1 MASFELN
8 ADLINKIKQAT
19 GRNKDGSWLDDYG
32 TGIERAKHLLNRND
46 IDLEQ
51 VAEKLGVSVNDLNS
65 DSYEIVSKL
74 AQIDDALNIHEE
86 IGEDMEKILKYM
98 YDYCQKYIPDD
109 ATGRVFK
116 KVILTDPRVAMEVY
130 KTLKK

>member
-1 MASFELN
+1 MALL
-8 ADLINKIKQAT
+8 DDIKEAT
-19 GRNKDGSWLDDYG
+19 GRDKDGSWLDDYG
-32 TGIERAKHLLNRND
+32 SGIERAKHLLNRDD

-51 VAEKLGVSVNDLNS
+51 VAEKLGVSVDDLNS

-74 AQIDDALNIHEE
+74 AQIDDALNVHEE
-86 IGEDMEKILKYM
+86 VGEDMEKILQYM

-116 KVILTDPRVAMEVY
+116 KVILTDPRVAMEVH
-130 KTLKK
+130 KELRR

>member
-1 MASFELN
+1 MALL
-8 ADLINKIKQAT
+8 DDIKKAT
-19 GRNKDGSWLDDYG
+19 RRDKDGSWLDDYG
-32 TGIERAKHLLNRND
+32 SGIERAKHLLNRND

-51 VAEKLGVSVNDLNS
+51 VAEKLGVSVNDLNG

-74 AQIDDALNIHEE
+74 AQIDDALNVHEE
-86 IGEDMEKILKYM
+86 VGEDMEKILQYM

-116 KVILTDPRVAMEVY
+116 KVILTDPRVAMEVH
-130 KTLKK
+130 KELRR